1 MLIALRAR
9 LHTGRSMARTL
20 LLSLALIGAVIFGL
34 LAMHSMNAHALGA
47 HADDSTA
54 VLAVADPS
62 AHTGGH
68 LPPAGAAE
76 PECAEC
82 GAGDASMMAVGCI
95 LALLVT
101 LLLLARPMRPMSGRP
116 WLLSASARGVSRVV
130 RIESRPPSL
139 AVLCI
144 SRT

>member
-1 MLIALRAR
+1 MLIALRRR

-34 LAMHSMNAHALGA
+34 LAMHSMNTHALSAHAA
-47 HADDSTA
+47 DSTA

-62 AHTGGH
+62 VHTGGH
-68 LPPAGAAE
+68 QALVEAAE
-76 PECAEC
+76 PDCAEC
-82 GAGDASMMAVGCI
+82 GAGDASMMAIGCI

-101 LLLLARPMRPMSGRP
+101 VLLLARPMRPMSGRA
-116 WLLSASARGVSRVV
+116 WVLSVSARAVSRVV
-130 RIESRPPSL
+130 RIEPRPPSL
-139 AVLCI
+139 EVLCI